1 MAPVIASIL
10 PSVLFVGL
18 VLAAVLG
25 IMSLVSRK
33 DVYEE
38 IERGGPFV
46 EREADEAQEDET
58 PEEASAEDTFAAQGE
73 RELEI
78 RQMLEARN
86 ARIVRGGGQ
95 PIDVEMEV
103 ARLAAGEGGSAGAA
117 ARGGEAR
124 QAAHGGDGPAAAV
137 GEEAEAAERV
147 ERELEIRQML
157 EARNARIVRAGGQPV
172 DVDAEVTRLTEGS
185 PGGGVL
191 GQDDQV

>member
-38 IERGGPFV
+38 IERGGPLV
-46 EREADEAQEDET
+46 EREEDEAT
-58 PEEASAEDTFAAQGE
+58 EEALPEDTFPAPGE

-103 ARLAAGEGGSAGAA
+103 ARLAAGAGGGSSAGA
-117 ARGGEAR
+117 RGGDAHP
-124 QAAHGGDGPAAAV
+124 AAHGGDGPAAAP
-137 GEEAEAAERV
+137 GEDAYAAERI
-147 ERELEIRQML
+147 ERDLEIRQML
-157 EARNARIVRAGGQPV
+157 EARNARVVRAGGEPV
-172 DVDAEVTRLTEGS
+172 DVEAELIRLTQGS
-185 PGGGVL
+185 PEGGVP
-191 GQDDQV
+191 GQGDRV